1 MANMMQCHLRQSLHL
16 RTRDHDDLVYAYSRR
31 LVLDMGT
38 SVPMAAA
45 SRALFFDSRP
55 YTLPNLFLA
64 IQMTC
69 ICFSHIP
76 KISTHRAIK
85 AVGNILGMGQS
96 MQNHRVTLFSR
107 QTLFLNNYPT
117 THWNKLV
124 IFNVSTLLT
133 ITLVMLR
140 LELEDAIG
148 INSHR

>member
-1 MANMMQCHLRQSLHL
+1 MTTLFMLIVGVWCLIWVLLCRW
-16 RTRDHDDLVYAYSRR
+16 RR
-31 LVLDMGT
+31 PVVLF
-38 SVPMAAA
+38 
-45 SRALFFDSRP
+45 FFDSRP

-85 AVGNILGMGQS
+85 AVGNILSMGQS
-96 MQNHRVTLFSR
+96 MQNQRVTLFSR
-107 QTLFLNNYPT
+107 QTLFFNNYPT